1 MNNFELDYS
10 GTSNRSA
17 LSYIAKNDTRN
28 EIKLHIFSISP
39 YQWSL
44 LMINAEDRKRFKFT
58 KNIDEANFIVTNH
71 FYQKG
76 NPIKIEQKLNEK
88 FKLFK
93 EFNVNKI
100 PINSIY
106 INN

>member
-1 MNNFELDYS
+1 MLD
-10 GTSNRSA
+10 
-17 LSYIAKNDTRN
+17 KN
-28 EIKLHIFSISP
+28 
-39 YQWSL
+39 
-44 LMINAEDRKRFKFT
+44 DRKRFNFVN
-58 KNIDEANFIVTNH
+58 NINESNFIVTNH
-71 FYQKG
+71 FYQEG